1 MNINTSVVIGTM
13 RLPFLVITP
22 VCVLL
27 GAATAVWS
35 GYEFNLLYFSLA
47 LIGALSA
54 HISVNALN
62 EYSDFKSGLDLKTEP
77 TPFSGGS
84 GTLPQHPDK
93 ALYALITGIITLG
106 ITASIGIFFLYV
118 RGLLLLPLGL
128 FGLILIVIYTNW
140 VTKNPFLCLIAPGL
154 GFGVMMV
161 MGTNFVLTGTYSW
174 TSFIASLIPFFLVSN
189 LLLLNQFP
197 DVEPDRETGRG
208 HLPIKIGKKAS
219 AKVYGFFVA
228 CTFLSII
235 VGYLFQILPLHAFIA
250 LAGIFIAV
258 PTVIGV
264 IKYADDI
271 PHLLPH
277 MGKNVLMNVLIPL
290 LLAVGLFF
298 GN

>member
-1 MNINTSVVIGTM
+1 MNINTRVVIGTM

-35 GYEFNLLYFSLA
+35 GYEFNPLYFSLS
-47 LIGALSA
+47 LIGAVSA

-128 FGLILIVIYTNW
+128 LGLIIIVIYTSW
-140 VTKNPFLCLIAPGL
+140 ITKNSFFCLIAPGL

-161 MGTNFVLTGTYSW
+161 IYH
-174 TSFIASLIPFFLVSN
+174 IAKFKKYIEL
-189 LLLLNQFP
+189 
-197 DVEPDRETGRG
+197 
-208 HLPIKIGKKAS
+208 HL
-219 AKVYGFFVA
+219 
-228 CTFLSII
+228 
-235 VGYLFQILPLHAFIA
+235 
-250 LAGIFIAV
+250 
-258 PTVIGV
+258 
-264 IKYADDI
+264 
-271 PHLLPH
+271 
-277 MGKNVLMNVLIPL
+277 
-290 LLAVGLFF
+290 
-298 GN
+298 